1 MTAHGNGATT
11 MARILVI
18 GYGNTLRG
26 DDGFGPLA
34 ADLLAARALPDVEV
48 ITPHQL
54 GPEMALDLCATDI
67 AVFLDAAE
75 GGEPGRLAAASI
87 EARGLSPSAVSHRL
101 DPGGLLALT
110 RAVYGKAPAAMLVTA
125 TAAHFEH
132 GEEISAEVR
141 AAAQKAAEVIGRLV
155 EEGRLR
161 AVSLCEALRR
171 TSLP

>member
-1 MTAHGNGATT
+1 MP
-11 MARILVI
+11 RILVI

-34 ADLLAARALPDVEV
+34 ADLVAARAPPDVEV

-54 GPEMALDLCATDI
+54 GPEVALDLCATDI

-75 GGEPGRLAAASI
+75 GGEPGRLAAASL
-87 EARGLSPSAVSHRL
+87 APRDLSPSAVSHRL

-110 RAVYGKAPAAMLVTA
+110 RAVYGKAPTAMLVTA
-125 TAAHFEH
+125 AAAHFEH

-141 AAAQKAAEVIGRLV
+141 AAAQKTAGAIVRLA
-155 EEGRLR
+155 EEGRLD
-161 AVSLCEALRR
+161 AGSLCGSLGADN
-171 TSLP
+171 SLP